1 MVWYYI
7 IMVLEPHLHLDKTII
22 LLESESKP
30 RSFIEVKCEHNVPV
44 EVVEFD
50 PDAEGDI
57 DEVGRRGVE
66 EGGAGRCK
74 IA

>member
-1 MVWYYI
+1 
-7 IMVLEPHLHLDKTII
+7 MVLHYYGLHLDKTII
-22 LLESESKP
+22 LLEKESKP
-30 RSFIEVKCEHNVPV
+30 GSFVEVKCEHTVPV

-57 DEVGRRGVE
+57 GEVGQGGVE
-66 EGGAGRCK
+66 EGGTGRCK

>member
-1 MVWYYI
+1 
-7 IMVLEPHLHLDKTII
+7 MVLHYYGLHLDKTII
-22 LLESESKP
+22 LLEKESKP
-30 RSFIEVKCEHNVPV
+30 GSFVEVKCEHTVPV

-57 DEVGRRGVE
+57 GELGGRWVE
-66 EGGAGRCK
+66 EGGTRRCQ